1 MKRLNK
7 NVAVFIAAT
16 IIVIC
21 GMASKG
27 FVIGLKDTAY
37 GFFANIRTNGIFDS
51 FSNFA
56 SGVERSASQ
65 NLRYHNSLVDINSV
79 FNSAIGTRIITKDD
93 MVVVKADNGYLSNT
107 RYVIPD
113 NVLSYRVSKVKE
125 LQEKSEKSGAEFMY
139 IIAPTKG
146 HDLQYAPNIEDYTEF
161 NCERLADFLKKDDIP
176 TLNLI
181 DSMHEDGIT
190 EEEMFFITDH
200 HWKPSGALWATD
212 KILSELNSR
221 YGYTYDKDKTD
232 ISNYNIKTYENWF
245 LGSQGKKAGRYF
257 TPLGVDDFDI
267 ITPKFKTHL
276 TEEQPFKDH
285 FREGSFIDTVMYM
298 ENADTKDHYTKNPY
312 AAYSGGDF
320 REQIIT
326 NKLNPDGRKILIVRD
341 SYACALVPFLSLNAG
356 SVHAVDVRSD
366 SMYVGGKIN
375 VHEYID
381 KIKPDYVFVFYSG
394 APLGDDV
401 YNFD

>member
-16 IIVIC
+16 IIVIW

-27 FVIGLKDTAY
+27 FVIGLKDTAF
-37 GFFANIRTNGIFDS
+37 GFFANIHTNGIFDS

-56 SGVERSASQ
+56 SGVEKSSSQ
-65 NLRYHNSLVDINSV
+65 NLRYHNALVDINSI
-79 FNSAIGTRIITKDD
+79 FNNVIGTRIIEKDD
-93 MVVVKADNGYLSNT
+93 MIVVKADNGYLSNT
-107 RYVIPD
+107 RYVVPD
-113 NVLSYRVSKVKE
+113 NVLSHRVSKVKE
-125 LQEKSEKSGAEFMY
+125 LKEKSEKSGAEFMY

-146 HDLQYAPNIEDYTEF
+146 HDLDYAPNIEDYTEF

-181 DSMHEDGIT
+181 DYMHKDSIT

-200 HWKPSGALWATD
+200 HWKPAGALWATD
-212 KILSELNSR
+212 KILSELNAR
-221 YGYTYDKDKTD
+221 YGYPYDKDKTD
-232 ISNYNIKTYENWF
+232 ISSYNIKIYKNWF

-257 TPLGVDDFDI
+257 TSLGVDDFDV

-276 TEEQPFKDH
+276 TEEQPLKKH
-285 FREGSFIDTVMYM
+285 FREGSFQDTVMYM
-298 ENADTKDHYTKNPY
+298 ENVETRDLYNKNPY

-326 NKLNPDGRKILIVRD
+326 NKLNSDGKKILIVRD

-356 SVHAVDVRSD
+356 AVHAVDVRAD
-366 SMYVGGKIN
+366 AFYVGDKIN

-381 KIKPDYVFVFYSG
+381 KINPDYVLVFYSG